1 MEYYGIVEFDGFRK
15 FLHEDWVFQQQTY
28 NIQHPVKQLQYKDP
42 WFYRIRWGLDGDY
55 DGKPDNIE
63 DSMRWFSR
71 DFSHGTMEIIGL
83 LGYKS
88 RMLL

>member
-1 MEYYGIVEFDGFRK
+1 MG
-15 FLHEDWVFQQQTY
+15 
-28 NIQHPVKQLQYKDP
+28 
-42 WFYRIRWGLDGDY
+42 IRWGLDGDY

-71 DFSHGTMEIIGL
+71 DFSHGTMEMIGL